1 MTLVHDLIL
10 VEVLEQE
17 IEHYKTL
24 IEPQDC
30 GHIHTTIGF
39 LQSRISNL
47 KGKKE
52 WPFDK
57 SNTSM

>member
-1 MTLVHDLIL
+1 MSIVHDMVRI
-10 VEVLEQE
+10 EVLEQE

-24 IEPQDC
+24 LEPTDT
-30 GHIHTTIGF
+30 GHINTTISF
-39 LQSRISNL
+39 LKQRIENL

-57 SNTSM
+57 SNSSM